1 MTSSDLHPPGVQ
13 FEHEGG
19 VAAVDDGLV
28 LPCPRAGVRQVQE
41 LAPVELEGLGAWQ
54 EVGEVRRGQVVLG
67 RVTCGGWLCVEQRP
81 QHEEA
86 GAGGRHHH
94 RPGHGQSLEAAG
106 GHVWRSH

>member
-54 EVGEVRRGQVVLG
+54 EVRSGEVRWCWVVL
-67 RVTCGGWLCVEQRP
+67 P
-81 QHEEA
+81 AEA
-86 GAGGRHHH
+86 GCVWSSAPSITRLA
-94 RPGHGQSLEAAG
+94 QEAATTTARAMAK
-106 GHVWRSH
+106 V